1 MTAEPN
7 RHTLHVEHMVPVRR
21 NLRVFGFYSL
31 AVLMTGF
38 ASLLFAD
45 LLWRVGWSPGRAF
58 LLVLF
63 TILFFLVSIGC
74 VHGVYGFLLRR
85 LRDRRRI
92 TALGDYQNCNIE
104 DTSTALLFPIYN
116 EEVTRTYAGVRAIY
130 ESLKESG
137 NLPQI
142 DIFILSDS
150 TDPKIWIE
158 EERRWFEL
166 ISELGALGRIYYRR
180 RLSNEGKKSGNIR
193 DFLSAW
199 GRRYRYFIVMDA
211 DSVMS
216 GRTITDLV
224 RLMETHPTVG
234 LIQTAPALVNA
245 RSAFGRMQQFANRL
259 YGPLFEAGLNY
270 WAQDGSNYWG
280 HNAIIRTEPF
290 MLCCDLPKLPGRK
303 PFGGHILSHDFVE
316 AALMRKDNWEVWFA
330 WDLGG
335 SYEEGPPS
343 VLDNAQ
349 RDRRWCQGNLQH
361 FMVLFAR
368 GLRGLSRVHLTLGIL
383 GYLAGPLWLLF
394 LVTTTY
400 LLWKTKHTGLS
411 TIVVEA
417 FTPFLRLDR
426 IGHMLLVFGFCMTAL
441 FLPKIL
447 SLVDLMFDRERR
459 RSFGGL
465 ASASVS
471 AFLETVFSTLHA
483 PIQMLFHA
491 RFVAATLFGTTV
503 HWTTQQR
510 SSNGT
515 AWTIAFKEHWK
526 HTLLGIAWA
535 AFVWWIDPKTL
546 WWMLP
551 VFSGMILSIPLSVLT
566 SRESLGGALRRV
578 GLFVTPEEACLPPE
592 LVALHRTETPGKTS
606 LEPSRKIS
614 PGIEEAIFDPYVN
627 AIHVSLLREKQ
638 QHPKY
643 SEELNAAGIGLEPD
657 HGMGE
662 RVLREGPAALNG
674 KEQILVLA
682 NPTLMTWLHREL
694 WRRPVQS
701 LAPDW
706 RVLLNPE
713 G

>member
-7 RHTLHVEHMVPVRR
+7 RNPLRVEQMVPVRR

-31 AVLMTGF
+31 AVIMTGCT
-38 ASLLFAD
+38 SLLFAD
-45 LLWRVGWSPGRAF
+45 LLWRVGWSSGRVF

-63 TILFFLVSIGC
+63 TILFFLISIGC
-74 VHGVYGFLLRR
+74 VHGIYGFLLRR
-85 LRDRRRI
+85 FRDRRRI
-92 TALGDYQNCNIE
+92 TALGDYQQCNIE
-104 DTSTALLFPIYN
+104 GTSTALLFPIYN

-130 ESLKESG
+130 QSLERSG

-142 DIFILSDS
+142 DMFILSDS
-150 TDPKIWIE
+150 TDPKVWIE

-166 ISELGALGRIYYRR
+166 ITELGALGRIYYRR

-199 GRRYRYFIVMDA
+199 GQRYRYFIVMDA

-216 GRTITDLV
+216 GHTISDLV

-245 RSAFGRMQQFANRL
+245 KSAFGRMQQFANRL

-270 WAQDGSNYWG
+270 WSQDGGNYWG

-316 AALMRKDNWEVWFA
+316 AALMRKDNWEIWFA
-330 WDLGG
+330 WDLNG

-343 VLDNAQ
+343 ILDNAQ

-368 GLRGLSRVHLTLGIL
+368 GLRGLSRIHLAFGIL
-383 GYLAGPLWLLF
+383 GYLAGPLWFLF
-394 LVTTTY
+394 LITTTY
-400 LLWKTKHTGLS
+400 LLWKVKHVGLS

-426 IGHMLLVFGFCMTAL
+426 TGHMLLVFGLSMTAL

-447 SLVDLMFDRERR
+447 SVVDLMFDRERR
-459 RSFGGL
+459 QSFGGL
-465 ASASVS
+465 VSASTS
-471 AFLETVFSTLHA
+471 ALLETIFSTLHA
-483 PIQMLFHA
+483 PVQMLFHT
-491 RFVAATLFGTTV
+491 RFVMATLFGTSV
-503 HWTTQQR
+503 RWNTQQR
-510 SSNGT
+510 SANGT
-515 AWTIAFKEHWK
+515 TWAVALRQHWR
-526 HTLLGIAWA
+526 HTLLGGGWA
-535 AFVWWIDPKTL
+535 ALVWWLDPKTL

-551 VFSGMILSIPLSVLT
+551 VFSGMILSIPLSVFT
-566 SRESLGGALRRV
+566 SRESIGGALRRA
-578 GLFVTPEEACLPPE
+578 GLFVTPEEACSPPE
-592 LVALHRTETPGKTS
+592 LVALYQGEMGGKTA
-606 LEPSRKIS
+606 LEPVRNIT
-614 PGIEEAIFDPYVN
+614 PGIEEAILDPYVN
-627 AIHVSLLREKQ
+627 AIHVSLLREKE

-643 SEELNAAGIGLEPD
+643 TEELTAAGIRSDPD
-657 HGMGE
+657 HALGE
-662 RVLREGPAALNG
+662 RLLGEGPTALSAA
-674 KEQILVLA
+674 EQIHILA
-682 NPTLMTWLHREL
+682 NPVLMTWLHREL
-694 WRRPVQS
+694 WRRPLPQ
-701 LAPDW
+701 LASDW
-706 RVLLNPE
+706 RVLLNAE